1 MLIAALTLIDKAQ
14 GDSDIIFAD
23 LDHDGDGKI
32 NFEDFRSVWRSISNL
47 KKWLSGPLVSN
58 QLYKSPC

>member
-1 MLIAALTLIDKAQ
+1 MSMVGLTLMDKIGQ

-32 NFEDFRSVWRSISNL
+32 NFEDFRSLTNL
-47 KKWLSGPLVSN
+47 EKCSPGPLVLN
-58 QLYKSPC
+58 QHYKSPYWS